1 MNYTIPYNNDRYFYI
16 LTDYLDCMDCDWKV
30 NSHNNHIIVKLSKDS
45 EIRQYECEILMYLQ
59 IVACNEMKI
68 SERRLEMLGYD

>member
-16 LTDYLDCMDCDWKV
+16 LTDLLDCMDYDWKV
-30 NSHNNHIIVKLSKDS
+30 GTQKNQILVKLSKDS
-45 EIRQYECEILMYLQ
+45 EIRQYECENLMYLQ

-68 SERRLEMLGYD
+68 IDRRLEMIGYD